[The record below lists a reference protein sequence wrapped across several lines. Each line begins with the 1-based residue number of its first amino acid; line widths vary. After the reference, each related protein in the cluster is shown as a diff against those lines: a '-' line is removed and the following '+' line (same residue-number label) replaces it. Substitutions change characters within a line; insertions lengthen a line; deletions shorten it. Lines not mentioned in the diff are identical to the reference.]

1 MHRRSQGA
9 ARAAQRVPGA
19 TVNKHQS
26 PIPLAAVLLITG
38 AVGCFAILDGVIKT
52 LAVTHPVP
60 LLVWARWGFQVLAML
75 IWLAPTLGTG
85 MVRTRQ
91 LPMQLVRGVLLLGAS
106 LCFMTALKYLP
117 LADATALNYM
127 TPTIVIVLAVVML
140 RERMTRARIGFVLAG
155 LAGML
160 MIVQPGAA
168 LMKGAAVFALGSAV
182 CYSFYQITTRM
193 LAGDDPRVT
202 LFYPALI
209 STLLM
214 TLAWPWFGSRIELSW
229 HDIALL
235 ALIGVLGTIGHF
247 LFILAFQRAPASALT
262 PFTYLQLVFATLIG
276 WLVYDTFPD
285 ALTLAGMALIAGSG
299 LLLTW
304 HERRR
309 ALLAPAEPTAVD

>member
-1 MHRRSQGA
+1 MS
-9 ARAAQRVPGA
+9 
-19 TVNKHQS
+19 THQA

-38 AVGCFAILDGVIKT
+38 AVGCFAMLDGVIKT
-52 LAVTHPVP
+52 LAVRHPVP

-75 IWLAPTLGTG
+75 IWLAPTMGMG

-91 LPMQLVRGVLLLGAS
+91 LPMQAIRGVLLLGSS

-117 LADATALNYM
+117 LADATALNYT
-127 TPTIVIVLAVVML
+127 TPTIVILLAVVML

-155 LAGML
+155 MAGML
-160 MIVQPGAA
+160 MIVQPGAEM
-168 LMKGAAVFALGSAV
+168 MKGAAVFALGSAV

-193 LAGDDPRVT
+193 LSAEDPRVT
-202 LFYPALI
+202 LFFPALI

-214 TLAWPWFGSRIELSW
+214 TLVWPWFGSRVELSW
-229 HDIALL
+229 PDIALL

-247 LFILAFQRAPASALT
+247 LFILAFQQAPASALT

-276 WLVYDTFPD
+276 WLVYNTFPS